1 MSRKNVFLFNKRL
14 NEALKA
20 IPELESLMREMK
32 NQEKAVFRFG
42 CDVKPDK
49 QLVVEVLCKKYN
61 ELNKLDFTLEERRLM
76 AQQAKESG
84 KKFFLAKDLKS
95 ATVQYKNAIEFVD
108 WDKAEPESQILVR
121 DCWNNLTLLCMRQ
134 KKWTEGVSHANQA
147 LAIEQNNVKALQ
159 RRAKCYRQVG
169 EFDLAEADL
178 ENLKTLLPGDSE
190 VEKQS
195 KLLAQARKNRKRKE
209 KNKFKK
215 MFSEIQFYKEED
227 LGLDDPS
234 NPKVYFKVKIGED
247 STEHEMQF
255 TLYKKVVP
263 KTVENFLC
271 LCTGEKGTVETSKGN
286 VPLSFK
292 NSSFHRLIKG
302 FMIQGGDF
310 TNGNGTGGL
319 SIYGE
324 KFADE
329 NFKVKHTKRGQLS
342 MANAGP
348 NTNGSQFFI
357 CFKDT
362 PHLNGKHTVFGCI
375 SQGLEVLDLL
385 EELPVG
391 ENDRPLQPIT
401 IVDCG
406 LVSED

>member
-1 MSRKNVFLFNKRL
+1 M
-14 NEALKA
+14 KA
-20 IPELESLMREMK
+20 IPEFKNLISSMK
-32 NQEKAVFRFG
+32 NKEKTTFRLG
-42 CDVKPDK
+42 SAEKPSK
-49 QLVVEVLCKKYN
+49 QIIIQILAKKYN
-61 ELNKLDFTLEERRLM
+61 ELNKLDFTLEERREM
-76 AQQAKESG
+76 AKEAKEAG
-84 KKFFLAKDLKS
+84 KQFFLSKDLKK
-95 ATVQYKNAIEFVD
+95 AEKQYKNAIEFVD
-108 WDKAEPESQILVR
+108 WDKGEPESQILVR

-134 KKWTEGVSHANQA
+134 KQWIEGVTNANQA
-147 LAIEQNNVKALQ
+147 LAIEENNVKALQ
-159 RRAKCYRQVG
+159 RRAKCYRQMS

-178 ENLKTLLPGDSE
+178 TKLQKILPDDKE
-190 VEKQS
+190 VNKEI
-195 KLLAQARKNRKRKE
+195 KLVAQARKKKLKKE
-209 KNKFKK
+209 KNMYKK
-215 MFSEIQFYKEED
+215 MFNEIEFYKSED

-234 NPKVYFKVKIGED
+234 NPKVYFKIKIGQE
-247 STEHEMQF
+247 SEEHEMQF

-271 LCTGEKGTVETSKGN
+271 LCTGEKGNVDTPKGSI
-286 VPLSFK
+286 PLSFK

-310 TNGNGTGGL
+310 TNGNGTGGV

-357 CFKDT
+357 TFT
-362 PHLNGKHTVFGCI
+362 ATNHLNDKHVVFGSI
-375 SQGLEVLDLL
+375 TKGMEVLDML
-385 EELPVG
+385 EEMETAAQDKPVK
-391 ENDRPLQPIT
+391 DIK

-406 LVSED
+406 LVQSEVDTKENK